1 MSKKNILNLILVVLG
16 CSCLLSSCISAEDYM
31 TDNGHSDTIEFVA
44 RQISYDGY
52 TVQTKATTVN
62 NFENH
67 IHNCYFLVFN
77 ATGQKVYGPISL
89 SDLTAQRISRH
100 ELLSKL
106 GNQTTC
112 TACFIANVPASEV
125 DKISTLGDLDNAVLD
140 INYSTVSVEDS
151 SNDNKESFFSV
162 PQFDLSG
169 NGTAVQCMPMF
180 GMGTCDLSSADIFQ
194 VPLKRLFAKVS
205 VNMGVS
211 STSAEFDILATH
223 LFNLPKKVKLIESS
237 DESKWVK
244 SDESFVIQQ
253 IVAPI
258 VDDNITGGVAG
269 YLSNAY
275 EFYFYVPEY
284 YLSSTDDGSGN
295 YGNQKFKPNMFD
307 TDKLP
312 VFVRVYGKY
321 KDNLITNSQDVTY
334 DLYLGENAST
344 SFTLKRNM
352 YYKNLVKVNG
362 ITNSKDGEGTT
373 LDCRV
378 DVSRLND
385 VEVFGQTANCYI
397 IGSTGTY
404 KYPAVKGV
412 WKGGLNNIPDS
423 LKCTKGTN
431 LRILKQDNDGIK
443 LENLVYDS
451 EACEFSFDITA
462 IDTGTGAVS
471 SNDGNIILTL
481 EYTEGGKVKTDWSW
495 HFWFVNGAL
504 LGMDAFEVESDQY
517 PSGKYLMD
525 RNLGARITLLLQE
538 TPGVADGLYYKYG
551 HKEPYMI
558 NDYQGGGESTSY
570 TWNSEKK
577 SQTDPCPPG
586 YRVPQSSVWDG
597 NATKAHAA
605 IPGVAESFR
614 FWDNGSPYN
623 ILDDIYFPYSGYI
636 DANKKLQAQG
646 YDTRDTTYNYKR
658 DIPEKQSSLSGL
670 SNEVIN
676 YAQGP
681 LRFTNVTYSKYDID
695 NLGYL
700 RARDK
705 DLEYGFKEKGI
716 DIISCTVQIGSWKRS
731 GLRCNANYTSTET
744 LTGAQL
750 KSKNETAY
758 NRLVSVLSG
767 KSGSNTDFIAGW
779 ISNIFSDPEIDFE
792 LNTTVN
798 ATNGYPIRCVKE

>member
-1 MSKKNILNLILVVLG
+1 
-16 CSCLLSSCISAEDYM
+16 M

-62 NFENH
+62 NFENQ

-106 GNQTTC
+106 GGQSTC
-112 TACFIANVPASEV
+112 TACYIANVPSGDV
-125 DKISTLGDLDNAVLD
+125 SKISTFEDLDNAVLD
-140 INYSTVSVEDS
+140 INYSTVGVKDS
-151 SNDNKESFFSV
+151 GNKESFFSV
-162 PQFDLSG
+162 PEFDLLG
-169 NGTAVQCMPMF
+169 NGTTVQCMPMF

-269 YLSNAY
+269 YLTNAY

-307 TDKLP
+307 ADKLP

-504 LGMDAFEVESDQY
+504 WGMDAFEVESDQY

-586 YRVPQSSVWDG
+586 YRVPRSSVWDG

-636 DANKKLQAQG
+636 DANKKPQAQG
-646 YDTRDTTYNYKR
+646 YGQRDTTTNKSYTIPTNQTNLGTAEASNYSDSYVATKNGTG
-658 DIPEKQSSLSGL
+658 PVKFT
-670 SNEVIN
+670 EVEYI
-676 YAQGP
+676 
-681 LRFTNVTYSKYDID
+681 KYDIN
-695 NLGYL
+695 NLGIACAQDKEFRYSYL
-700 RARDK
+700 
-705 DLEYGFKEKGI
+705 EKGT
-716 DIISCTVQIGSWKRS
+716 DIVSCKVQIGKWSRS
-731 GLRCNANYTSTET
+731 GNLISGYKWTAVYNTAAKT
-744 LTGAQL
+744 LTGSQL
-750 KSKNETAY
+750 KSQHESAY
-758 NRLVSVLSG
+758 NRLISVING
-767 KSGSNTDFIAGW
+767 KTGSNLDAFGDAITGFFTQPQMDVTLPDI
-779 ISNIFSDPEIDFE
+779 
-792 LNTTVN
+792 NTS
-798 ATNGYPIRCVKE
+798 NGYQVRCVKE

>member
-1 MSKKNILNLILVVLG
+1 
-16 CSCLLSSCISAEDYM
+16 M
-31 TDNGHSDTIEFVA
+31 TDNGRSDTIEFVA

-62 NFENH
+62 NFENQ
-67 IHNCYFLVFN
+67 IHNCYLLLFN
-77 ATGQKVYGPISL
+77 TSSGEKVYGPISL
-89 SDLTAQRISRH
+89 SDLTSQRVSRH
-100 ELLSKL
+100 ELTSKL
-106 GNQTTC
+106 GGQTTC
-112 TACFIANVPASEV
+112 TACFIANVPTSEV
-125 DKISTLGDLDNAVLD
+125 NKLSTLTAVNDAVLD
-140 INYSTVSVEDS
+140 INYSSLSVEDS
-151 SNDNKESFFSV
+151 SNSNKESFFSV

-205 VNMGVS
+205 VSMGVS

-605 IPGVAESFR
+605 IPGVVESFR

-636 DANKKLQAQG
+636 DANKKPQAQG
-646 YDTRDTTYNYKR
+646 YGTRDTTSNYSVN
-658 DIPEKQSSLSGL
+658 IPESQTKVGYS
-670 SNEVIN
+670 VAAN
-676 YAQGP
+676 YADGGVSALNPKNKTGP
-681 LRFTNVTYSKYDID
+681 AIFTDVKYSKYDIS
-695 NLGYL
+695 NLGILSAQDKEL
-700 RARDK
+700 R
-705 DLEYGFKEKGI
+705 YGYTEAGT
-716 DIISCTVQIGSWKRS
+716 DIISCKVKIGKWVSDGGNFLNPK
-731 GLRCNANYTSTET
+731 YTADFKSFGDAKT
-744 LTGAQL
+744 LTGDQL
-750 KSKNETAY
+750 KSQYEDTYK
-758 NRLVSVLSG
+758 RLVAVING
-767 KSGSNTDFIAGW
+767 KNGSNSESLGDAIMGYFQEPETTFSL
-779 ISNIFSDPEIDFE
+779 SNITNS
-792 LNTTVN
+792 
-798 ATNGYPIRCVKE
+798 NGYQVRCVKE